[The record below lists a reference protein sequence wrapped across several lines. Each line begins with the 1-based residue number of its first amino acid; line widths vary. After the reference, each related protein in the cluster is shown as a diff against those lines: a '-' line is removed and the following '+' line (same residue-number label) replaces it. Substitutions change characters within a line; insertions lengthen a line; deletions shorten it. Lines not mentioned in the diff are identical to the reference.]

1 MRSLR
6 MKLILIMVLLI
17 VALMTVV
24 GSFLING
31 VESFYANQFYNDM
44 ERAFSTE
51 FIAQMQNVA
60 AQAEDPVNRL
70 RELLMAQSDLAIDL
84 SNRNVYVL
92 DPGGQVLAGSN
103 DAPGVAVTVN
113 LTAAMSGRVGQS
125 SSIIAD
131 YMDVAIP
138 VTGGDNAYIVYVLD
152 NKTTVNALTGEVI
165 TIILE
170 SLALGLVISVV
181 LAVLLA
187 QILIRPI
194 QALTAGARQVA
205 EGSFPE
211 TLDVASRDEIG
222 TLTQSFNDMSQILQN
237 TLSQVNNER
246 NKLSTLFLHM
256 TDGVVAFDGSGQVIH
271 SNPAAE
277 TLLDTGFEGLR
288 YEDLFADIAPLSQ
301 LLALRRP
308 EYIES
313 QRKVADRDLELFLAP
328 FSDAQAQGGVLAVI
342 HDVTVQ
348 RRNEEM
354 SRAFVANVS
363 HELRTPLTNVRSY
376 TETILDSGEDL
387 PWELEQNFL
396 NVVLTETDRMTRI
409 VQDLLTL
416 SRFDSGRME
425 LNMTRFP
432 FGSAVRNVYQAVTMS
447 AQEHR
452 HTLHLNLAPNIPKVE
467 GDQQRI
473 EQVIMNILSNA
484 IKYTPDGGEISISAG
499 RDPAGDA
506 WVNVTDNG
514 IGIPEEDI
522 PRLFERFYRVDK
534 ARSRES
540 GGTGLGLSIALEIL
554 NLHQG
559 KITVDSKLGQG
570 TSVTITLPAAGKGAG
585 KNAQTG

>member
-1 MRSLR
+1 
-6 MKLILIMVLLI
+6 
-17 VALMTVV
+17 MT
-24 GSFLING
+24 
-31 VESFYANQFYNDM
+31 
-44 ERAFSTE
+44 
-51 FIAQMQNVA
+51 
-60 AQAEDPVNRL
+60 
-70 RELLMAQSDLAIDL
+70 
-84 SNRNVYVL
+84 RNI
-92 DPGGQVLAGSN
+92 
-103 DAPGVAVTVN
+103 
-113 LTAAMSGRVGQS
+113 LTALGGSAGYASNS
-125 SSIIAD
+125 SDD

-152 NKTTVNALTGEVI
+152 NKTTVNALTSEVI

-170 SLALGLVISVV
+170 SLSLGLVISVV

-194 QALTAGARQVA
+194 QALSAGTQAVA
-205 EGSFPE
+205 AGSFPE
-211 TLDVASRDEIG
+211 TLDVTSRDEIG
-222 TLTQSFNDMSQILQN
+222 TLTRNFNDMSQILQN
-237 TLSQVNNER
+237 TLSEVNNER

-277 TLLDTGFEGLR
+277 ILLDTRFDALR
-288 YEDLFADIAPLSQ
+288 YEDLFADVAPLSQ

-308 EYIES
+308 DYLES
-313 QRKVADRDLELFLAP
+313 QRKVGDRDLELFLAP
-328 FSDAQAQGGVLAVI
+328 FSDAQAQGVVLAVI

-354 SRAFVANVS
+354 SREFVANVS

-376 TETILDSGEDL
+376 TETILDSGQDL

-432 FGSAVRNVYQAVTMS
+432 FGLAVRNVYQAVTMS
-447 AQEHR
+447 AQEHH

-467 GDQQRI
+467 GDQQRL

-499 RDPAGDA
+499 ADAAGDA

-559 KITVDSKLGQG
+559 HILVDSKLGEG

-585 KNAQTG
+585 

>member
-103 DAPGVAVTVN
+103 DAPSVAVTVN

-170 SLALGLVISVV
+170 SLALGLLISVV

-194 QALTAGARQVA
+194 QALTAGAQQVA
-205 EGSFPE
+205 AGSFPE
-211 TLDVASRDEIG
+211 TLDVASQDEIG
-222 TLTQSFNDMSQILQN
+222 TLTQNFNDMSQILQN

-277 TLLDTGFEGLR
+277 TLLDTGFDGLR

-308 EYIES
+308 EYIEG
-313 QRKVADRDLELFLAP
+313 QRRVADRDLELFLAP

-342 HDVTVQ
+342 HDVTIQ

-432 FGSAVRNVYQAVTMS
+432 FGQAVRNVYQAVTMS
-447 AQEHR
+447 AQEHQ
-452 HTLHLNLAPNIPKVE
+452 HTLRLNLAPNIPKVE

-499 RDPAGDA
+499 RDQAGDA

-559 KITVDSKLGQG
+559 RITVDSKLGQG
-570 TSVTITLPAAGKGAG
+570 TSVTITLPAAGKGA
-585 KNAQTG
+585 KDAPTG